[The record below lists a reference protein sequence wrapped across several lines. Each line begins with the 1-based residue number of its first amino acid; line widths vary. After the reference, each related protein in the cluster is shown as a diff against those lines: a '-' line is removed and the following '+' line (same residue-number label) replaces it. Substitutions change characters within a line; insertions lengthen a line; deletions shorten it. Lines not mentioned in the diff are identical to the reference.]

1 MIGKLLAGGAA
12 LALAVPALAVMAA
25 VGVASDASA
34 CIGQAVATASTQ
46 DLVSGSIPENPTPTL
61 EPTPSPN
68 ADPAAT
74 GVADPADALDEA
86 QCVPGLGAGAVT
98 VPPGTPVDVATAVR
112 NALAYVGVTSGWH
125 QLCDRLACRAYG
137 YVGSGYPSAIVH
149 WQTMLADGYAH
160 PGDRCPPL
168 GAFVFWNTGRPYGHV
183 SVVVQADPVGCDPNT
198 IQVTSNGVFDTA
210 TGNHGGVYLLTFARL
225 DRMQLAGHGYL
236 GWSPPVCAGALLPAG
251 TVHPA
256 PSGR

>member
-1 MIGKLLAGGAA
+1 MMIGKLLAAGTA
-12 LALAVPALAVMAA
+12 LVLAVPSLAVITAMGISADAQECIQQQAA
-25 VGVASDASA
+25 GAD
-34 CIGQAVATASTQ
+34 
-46 DLVSGSIPENPTPTL
+46 DLISGSATENPTPTL
-61 EPTPSPN
+61 DPTPSPTTTHS
-68 ADPAAT
+68 AAS
-74 GVADPADALDEA
+74 GDVSGCL
-86 QCVPGLGAGAVT
+86 PGLGAGSVT
-98 VPPGTPVDVATAVR
+98 VPAGTPVDVATAVR

-137 YVGSGYPSAIVH
+137 YVGSGYPSAIAH
-149 WQTMLADGYAH
+149 WRTMLADGYAH

>member
-1 MIGKLLAGGAA
+1 MIGKLLTAGTA
-12 LALAVPALAVMAA
+12 LVLAVPTLALVTAMGISADAHACIQDQAA
-25 VGVASDASA
+25 VSD
-34 CIGQAVATASTQ
+34 
-46 DLVSGSIPENPTPTL
+46 DFVSGSATENPTPSL
-61 EPTPSPN
+61 DPTPSPT
-68 ADPAAT
+68 ATDAAAS
-74 GVADPADALDEA
+74 GARSRCL
-86 QCVPGLGAGAVT
+86 PGLGTGSVT
-98 VPPGTPVDVATAVR
+98 GPPGTPVDVATAVR

-183 SVVVQADPVGCDPNT
+183 SMVVQADPVGCDPNT
-198 IQVTSNGVFDTA
+198 IQVTSNGVLDTA

-225 DRMQLAGHGYL
+225 DRMQLGGQGYL
-236 GWSPPVCAGALLPAG
+236 GWSQPACAGALLPAG